1 MSGVITLFLLAHHDD
16 EVFCAGHMAR
26 ALAAGSRIRLLWA
39 TAGGLAPA
47 RRRLIEGTRARR
59 LLGLA
64 ASDACEM
71 KIPDQAAIDRVGEIA
86 VAGLE
91 LLGGAAE
98 GAATVYVPAYEGG
111 HPDHDAVNLAA
122 SLLCSRRP
130 GVTVREFPLYRRHRA
145 WLSVQPPE
153 PAAGTS
159 RAPFDLLF
167 LDDDSLTLRRRL
179 ARANASQLLPSLLP
193 LLALARAAGR
203 GRLEPSRLLPV
214 HEYTRPPQSRPLL
227 YELYTRRRF
236 DEFRAHAAALCRDG
250 GGSPVLQRPA

>member
-1 MSGVITLFLLAHHDD
+1 VSSLLTLFLLAHHDD

-26 ALAAGSRIRLLWA
+26 ALAAGSRVRVLWA

-47 RRRLIEGTRARR
+47 RRRLSEGARARR

-64 ASDACEM
+64 APDVCEM
-71 KIPDQAAIDRVGEIA
+71 KIPDQAAMDHVGEIA

-91 LLGGAAE
+91 LLGDTVEGTAA
-98 GAATVYVPAYEGG
+98 VYVPAYEGG

-130 GVTVREFPLYRRHRA
+130 DVTVREFPLYRRHRA
-145 WLSVQPPE
+145 WLRVQSPE
-153 PAAGTS
+153 PAGGTS

-167 LDDDSLTLRRRL
+167 LDEDSLRLRRHL

-193 LLALARAAGR
+193 LLAISRASGR
-203 GRLEPSRLLPV
+203 RRLEPSRLLPV
-214 HEYTRPPQSRPLL
+214 HDYARPPQSRPLL

-236 DEFRAHAAALCRDG
+236 GEFQAQAAALRRDG
-250 GGSPVLQRPA
+250 GTSPVLQPPA